1 MFEKLEKVK
10 ERHAE
15 IANLLADPEII
26 KDQNEFKRL
35 SKEFAGIGEV
45 VEAYNEFQ
53 KVKGNLEANKKL
65 LYETLDDEMK
75 EMAKE
80 EQEELENEYA
90 ILEQR
95 IKDLLIPVDPVDEK
109 NAILEI
115 RAGTG
120 GEEASLFAADLLR
133 MYTRYFEVKG
143 WKVEMMEYNES
154 STPGGIKEVVLN
166 VSGKKVYGDLKYE
179 SGVHRVQRVPKTE
192 ASGRVHT
199 SAASVAVLPEAED
212 FDIEIND
219 ADLKIDVYRAG
230 GAGGQNVNKVET
242 AVRITHAPTGIV
254 VQCQDERSQLKNKQ
268 QAMKVMRSRLYDL
281 ELANRDKE
289 VSEKRKQM
297 VKSGDRSDKIR
308 TYNFPQ
314 NRLTDHRIGL
324 TLYNLSDVMEGD
336 LDEIIDKLKTADRAS
351 RLGGNELREYIVFLI
366 VFDIP
371 LMEIWLNHN

>member
-10 ERHAE
+10 ERHNE
-15 IANLLADPEII
+15 LSGLLADPEIV
-26 KDQNEFKRL
+26 KDQNEFKKL

-45 VEAYNEFQ
+45 VEAYDEYL
-53 KVKGNLEANKKL
+53 KVKKNLEENKQL
-65 LYETLDDEMK
+65 LYETSDDELK

-80 EQEELENEYA
+80 EQEQLEYNFSR
-90 ILEQR
+90 LEQK
-95 IKDLLIPVDPVDEK
+95 IKELLVPEDPADEK

-133 MYTRYFEVKG
+133 MYTRYFEIKG
-143 WKVEMMEYNES
+143 YNVETMEYNES
-154 STPGGIKEVVLN
+154 STPGGVKEAVLN

-212 FDIEIND
+212 FDVEINEN
-219 ADLKIDVYRAG
+219 DLKIDVYRAG

-242 AVRITHAPTGIV
+242 AVRITHVPTGIV
-254 VQCQDERSQLKNKQ
+254 VQCQDERSQLKNRQK
-268 QAMKVMRSRLYDL
+268 AMKVLRSRLFDAEL
-281 ELANRDKE
+281 EARDKE
-289 VSEKRKQM
+289 VSAQRKKM

-324 TLYNLSDVMEGD
+324 TLYNLTEIMEGD
-336 LDEIIDKLKTADRAS
+336 LDEIIDKLKTADRAAK
-351 RLGGNELREYIVFLI
+351 LAETGE
-366 VFDIP
+366 
-371 LMEIWLNHN
+371 